1 MAAQLVPAGSRLRL
15 RSIGVLRWLAKLR
28 DDGREGT
35 AEAADAPHLA
45 VQTSTPKI
53 GKELRQNLTL
63 EG

>member
-1 MAAQLVPAGSRLRL
+1 M
-15 RSIGVLRWLAKLR
+15 GVLRWLAKLR
-28 DDGREGT
+28 DDGRDGT

-45 VQTSTPKI
+45 MQTSTPKI